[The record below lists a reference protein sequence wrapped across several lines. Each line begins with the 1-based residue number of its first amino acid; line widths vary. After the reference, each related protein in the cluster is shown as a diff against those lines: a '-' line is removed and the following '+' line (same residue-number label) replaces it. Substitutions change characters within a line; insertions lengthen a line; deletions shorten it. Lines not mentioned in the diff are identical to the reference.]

1 MSHCFD
7 TGIAELLVIN
17 AAILMRVVCSYF
29 GCSILKKHIAH
40 VTILSVNQRY
50 IRYNI
55 VINIP
60 NEY

>member
-7 TGIAELLVIN
+7 AGIAELLVMN
-17 AAILMRVVCSYF
+17 AAILMRVVCLHF
-29 GCSILKKHIAH
+29 ECSILKKHIAH
-40 VTILSVNQRY
+40 VTILSVSQRC

-55 VINIP
+55 AINIP

>member
-17 AAILMRVVCSYF
+17 VAIFMRVVCSYF

-40 VTILSVNQRY
+40 VTILSVN
-50 IRYNI
+50 
-55 VINIP
+55 
-60 NEY
+60 